1 MNVIRRIIDILFHNY
16 IPKPEIEIE
25 VDRLLKEDPE
35 ISYLNKKMIIPVLF
49 KDCGNGIR
57 SLYHIQNKEIWID
70 PVRNDPKFVREPL
83 LHEFIHAYDHQCNNI
98 KLSTVKGLAKSEI
111 HAMKLCECKNAW
123 FVRRCTKLKAIEAV
137 SLSINDEERAK
148 NVVNEVFD
156 ETYNDEFLSH
166 PFD

>member
-1 MNVIRRIIDILFHNY
+1 MKIFNNLFNLLFCNY

-25 VDRLLKEDPE
+25 IDRLLKEDPE
-35 ISYLNKKMIIPVLF
+35 ISFLNKKMVIPIII
-49 KDCGNGIR
+49 KDCGEGIR

-70 PVRNDPKFVREPL
+70 PIRNDYRYVREPL
-83 LHEFIHAYDHQCNNI
+83 LHEFIHAYDHQCNHI

-111 HAMKLCECKNAW
+111 HAMKLCECKNKW

-137 SLSINDEERAK
+137 SLSINNEERAK
-148 NVVNEVFD
+148 NVVNEVFE